1 MPVRLVVTFP
11 VQAGKGDEFVRAWT
25 ARLKEV
31 REEPGCDQYELFRS
45 TERPDVVVL
54 LETWSSTDT
63 LKAHADLNQTRTP
76 IARDLLDGRTTV
88 ERYET

>member
-11 VQAGKGDEFVRAWT
+11 VQAGKGDAFVRAWT
-25 ARLKEV
+25 ERLNEV

-54 LETWSSTDT
+54 LETWTSLDT
-63 LKAHADLNQTRTP
+63 LKAHADLNQARTP
-76 IARDLLDGRTTV
+76 IGRDLLDGRSTV